1 MDHLFYLFDVL
12 AVLLVDEVPG
22 DGDQLLQLRN
32 LGTMLVTTIWTT
44 IISSFCVAF
53 VIIRLLSFHC
63 PYSFSNNL
71 SIYIFIFFYI
81 FIYISMYL
89 STLSWSLLLWRV
101 DLFLCCCFAMASWS
115 WRHRSVWSSSL
126 TKKRSWDQ
134 FGYQARQ
141 TRSWDQSSYQARQTR
156 SSSCS
161 PAWKILIS
169 LLKKIYI

>member
-53 VIIRLLSFHC
+53 VIIRLVSFHC

-71 SIYIFIFFYI
+71 FFDLSIYIFVV
-81 FIYISMYL
+81 FIYSSIYL
-89 STLSWSLLLWRV
+89 CIYLHYLEASYSGELTCFCVAVSPWRAGAGGTV
-101 DLFLCCCFAMASWS
+101 QSGHQAWQ
-115 WRHRSVWSSSL
+115 
-126 TKKRSWDQ
+126 KRSWDQ

-169 LLKKIYI
+169 LLKK